1 MIDLTQIKPEIERIC
16 RSLPV
21 KRLGVFG
28 SAITD
33 RFSPDSDV
41 DVLVLFD
48 LNENVDFFDQ
58 YFDLRERLAAVFGRE
73 IDLIIDKPF
82 RNPFFRDSV
91 EKNRV
96 IIYER

>member
-1 MIDLTQIKPEIERIC
+1 MIDLTQLKPEIERIC

-21 KRLGVFG
+21 RRLGVFG

-33 RFSPDSDV
+33 LFSPESDV
-41 DVLVLFD
+41 DILVAFD
-48 LNENVDFFDQ
+48 LSENVDFFDQ
-58 YFDLRERLAAVFGRE
+58 YFDLKERLAAVFGRD

-82 RNPFFRDSV
+82 RNPFFRASV
-91 EKNRV
+91 EKNKV

>member
-1 MIDLTQIKPEIERIC
+1 MIDLAQIKPEIERIC

-33 RFSPDSDV
+33 RFSPESDV

-58 YFDLRERLAAVFGRE
+58 YFDLRERLAGVFGRE
-73 IDLIIDKPF
+73 IDLTIDKPF
-82 RNPFFRDSV
+82 RNPFFRASV
-91 EKNRV
+91 EKNKV